1 MAQQTFEEIVD
12 AVMQAESRG
21 KRYKDDG
28 KTLTTSAKGAL
39 GEMQVM
45 PKTSRDPGFG
55 VVPAKDKSP
64 DEIARVG
71 KDYLQ
76 AMLGKYGDTEK
87 ALIAYNWGPGVT
99 DKWLAAGANPDKLP
113 AETRTYVQRVK
124 GFLGG
129 KDVPRETSV
138 AKKEREPLPPS
149 LPPMAQAPTI
159 KPEAAARVA
168 SLGPGYQAALA
179 LSFLAET
186 DDEEDRKTTITQEY
200 LAKAQEEEDDIAASA
215 AIAKRQANVFA
226 DLSNTTIRS
235 PFAQPQQP
243 VMMANGGQVNLPMYD
258 ADGNRY
264 VIGGGGDPVTNPFSN
279 LTPAQQAAFYA
290 TSPALGAATRG
301 LQTIFNATT
310 FGKFQNAV
318 MPGFQAQQNVVTH
331 GFVPSDFVDPGLAV
345 AADAEAAAA
354 AANAAAAAGG
364 PAAGAADGNTGG
376 GPGTG
381 APGDAA
387 FAYGGMVR
395 RANGSPEGGEVSAED
410 LTKPSFGNPN
420 IRKQGEAAR
429 RLAAMRDV
437 NTLPDPKTYAA
448 VAGALG
454 TRPDQM
460 GFSVLNPKYK
470 EIMDVANPAFYAG
483 TALQIAP
490 VAQGPGMG
498 RMVGAAE
505 RALEPA
511 VRRTLEG
518 GGKASEMLQ
527 ALAAPPSQM
536 FVRARPEAAARHA
549 DLQAQGLSP
558 EQIRAQNLTLVDN
571 RGNLLEEISDAPAV
585 LQQKTASVP
594 RMYYD
599 MLKHPEL
606 QSIYPAYDMPD
617 VRIGT
622 TRRKDAPLA
631 AASFGEKEGIQ
642 GTVRSLP
649 GDDVRGTV
657 RGTLLHEGQ
666 HAIQS
671 MEGFTEGANP
681 SSFVA
686 YIKAKRG
693 LYDADPTV
701 NENVI
706 REMERVYPNLSDITD
721 RIGQDLKARYGKVF
735 PSDKR
740 MGEALYR
747 HMPGEVQAELA
758 RVRSNLTPDELKAT
772 PLEVSMQQLNINP
785 ANILEMNKMGS
796 RLDRQI
802 GDLEY
807 DVYGYA
813 QGGPVYRAEGSP
825 KEGERK
831 LDRETMDMLRRQGT
845 SPASL
850 QRVAPPVDI
859 GSSAAGLPGLMLF
872 ADPRIDQT
880 NAYGYMLDG
889 GNDTK
894 NRAMAQA
901 MFLNKSRAEDYPD
914 TIAHETE
921 HLLARQNLGSAAN
934 INSKFDELIGNK
946 GTSRFNFVRD
956 AVKAAPY
963 LKEKYDLQS
972 SYLDPKML
980 EYQSK
985 FGLGKN
991 LLYEQLA
998 SLAALEQRHK
1008 IDLTK
1013 DPELRKTL
1021 FSRPDVRET
1030 YNALTGLRQT
1040 RLDPRDL
1047 PPYTRVAEP
1056 GMLDAI
1062 KGVFKRAEGG
1072 PVYRAEGSPE
1082 EGEVAP
1088 RLTMQQI
1095 ERLAA
1100 QEAAEREAAS
1110 TPAFIAQKS
1119 GIGRKA
1125 GNISNALNTGTAYPA
1140 IAAGAMD
1147 VPYDLAGLPV
1157 DLTTMAMRPFGYSE
1171 QKPVFGSEYFKDMAT
1186 EAGIRRPTPT
1196 DPTLK
1201 GFHTFGQVGAGLL
1214 APGKIIQGA
1223 QALKGAAAEALAGFR
1238 AGRAEKPGMRDL
1250 MTGQRVEAPILTPQQ
1265 QAEQRTVAALFDNLA
1280 GANQQQIAADVAAGR
1295 LPAYVAPQ
1303 LTAAEIQAQNIARL
1317 PQDAQEQLRLFE
1329 EAAARPRPVAIRRQ
1343 GPAPEIV
1350 QPPPTTAV
1358 AITQPATKLP
1368 PPPPFV
1374 APPVSAEFPFVGRLD
1389 EFAAGMTGPAQKEQ
1403 LINQVKGKFREQDVA
1418 RLEDALAG
1426 LGPKDKVTPAML
1438 QNALANTYPPSRY
1451 RSVEIPATSPMYQD
1465 VDNVFSQDKPIAG
1478 SMNLYLKESPESE
1491 ALFDS
1496 YLAVKK
1502 AAQKAFS
1509 SNNPEE
1515 INLALDSL
1523 KNNPLSLQVPEINV
1537 MIDRIEEAL
1546 PTITR
1551 FGKLRDELGHTETMI
1566 LYPLLYK
1573 ENGFSFFPEANR
1585 RAQLIGQGMDP
1596 VQYNRTKY
1604 DILNQEESKLIKEL
1618 MQKGSDRLVAL
1629 GGNPVDVNAFAQ
1641 RHANNP
1647 SFYNAAGTDD
1657 IIKEH
1662 IKNNVTPIND
1672 GINAAITRAK
1682 ENIYKVYSTVDDKL
1696 QPYTGYAGRH
1706 RAVTG
1711 GDNMPIGFSRYTEHA
1726 IDIDG
1731 KQLKG
1736 RHVHELQSDLS
1747 KDIKNL
1753 GPKGRSL
1760 EKDQKELDSVA
1771 LRYNELSKQI
1781 SDNIS
1786 KGIKDPALA
1795 AENAK
1800 LEQRKNVL
1808 EDRILGPRSREAPY
1822 ERDINKRK
1830 SIYVL
1835 EEPFANFETSPAVEM
1850 QLLIKNAIQSSIRAG
1865 QDFVTFPGKE
1875 SKQAQL
1881 YEKLLPNLKQAVKD
1895 LGGEKAG
1902 FEIKPITL
1910 PNPTGDSPT
1919 VYGVIWSPE
1928 TAAKAIEKGV
1938 PFNKG
1943 GMVERKADDNR
1954 KYM

>member
-28 KTLTTSAKGAL
+28 KTLTTSPKGAL

-87 ALIAYNWGPGVT
+87 ALIAYNWGPGST

-200 LAKAQEEEDDIAASA
+200 LAKAQEEEDDRAAA
-215 AIAKRQANVFA
+215 AAVTKRQSNVFA

-235 PFAQPQQP
+235 PFAEPQQP
-243 VMMANGGQVNLPMYD
+243 VMMKE
-258 ADGNRY
+258 
-264 VIGGGGDPVTNPFSN
+264 GGDVKNAKSLMDRFKD
-279 LTPAQQAAFYA
+279 LAFEYGKDPIA
-290 TSPALGAATRG
+290 FMREYKVPTSPMGVGLTAGYAAYKHVTGKDPLSDLQKELSQRLNPEIDTGDTESMPISVG
-301 LQTIFNATT
+301 L
-310 FGKFQNAV
+310 
-318 MPGFQAQQNVVTH
+318 P
-331 GFVPSDFVDPGLAV
+331 P
-345 AADAEAAAA
+345 
-354 AANAAAAAGG
+354 
-364 PAAGAADGNTGG
+364 
-376 GPGTG
+376 
-381 APGDAA
+381 
-387 FAYGGMVR
+387 VR
-395 RANGSPEGGEVSAED
+395 RANGSPEEGED
-410 LTKPSFGNPN
+410 LSKPSFGNPN

-585 LQQKTASVP
+585 LQQKTASVQ
-594 RMYYD
+594 RLYYD
-599 MLKHPEL
+599 MLNHPEL
-606 QSIYPAYDMPD
+606 QSIYPEYDMPN
-617 VRIGT
+617 VLMKT

-631 AASFGEKEGIQ
+631 SASFGEREGIQ

-671 MEGFTEGANP
+671 IEGFTEGANP
-681 SSFVA
+681 SAFVA

-693 LYDADPTV
+693 LYHEDPTV

-706 REMERVYPNLSDITD
+706 REMERAYPNLPEVTD

-740 MGEALYR
+740 VGEALYR

-758 RVRSNLTPDELKAT
+758 RVRSNLTPEELKAT

-796 RLDRQI
+796 RPDRQI
-802 GDLEY
+802 GDMEY

-813 QGGPVYRAEGSP
+813 NG
-825 KEGERK
+825 
-831 LDRETMDMLRRQGT
+831 
-845 SPASL
+845 
-850 QRVAPPVDI
+850 
-859 GSSAAGLPGLMLF
+859 
-872 ADPRIDQT
+872 
-880 NAYGYMLDG
+880 
-889 GNDTK
+889 
-894 NRAMAQA
+894 
-901 MFLNKSRAEDYPD
+901 
-914 TIAHETE
+914 
-921 HLLARQNLGSAAN
+921 
-934 INSKFDELIGNK
+934 
-946 GTSRFNFVRD
+946 
-956 AVKAAPY
+956 
-963 LKEKYDLQS
+963 
-972 SYLDPKML
+972 
-980 EYQSK
+980 
-985 FGLGKN
+985 
-991 LLYEQLA
+991 
-998 SLAALEQRHK
+998 
-1008 IDLTK
+1008 
-1013 DPELRKTL
+1013 
-1021 FSRPDVRET
+1021 
-1030 YNALTGLRQT
+1030 
-1040 RLDPRDL
+1040 
-1047 PPYTRVAEP
+1047 
-1056 GMLDAI
+1056 
-1062 KGVFKRAEGG
+1062 
-1072 PVYRAEGSPE
+1072 
-1082 EGEVAP
+1082 GEVEQE
-1088 RLTMQQI
+1088 RLTPQQI

-1100 QEAAEREAAS
+1100 QEAAAREQAS
-1110 TPAFIAQKS
+1110 TAAFIAQKS

-1140 IAAGAMD
+1140 IAQGTGD

-1157 DLTTMAMRPFGYSE
+1157 DLTTMAMRPFSYKNE
-1171 QKPVFGSEYFKDMAT
+1171 KPFLGSEYLKEKAT

-1201 GFHTFGQVGAGLL
+1201 GFHTFGQVGAGVL

-1238 AGRAEKPGMRDL
+1238 AGRAEKPGMTDL
-1250 MTGQRVEAPILTPQQ
+1250 MTGQRFEVTPLTPEQ
-1265 QAEQRTVAALFDNLA
+1265 QAAEQLAINAVFDNIA
-1280 GANQQQIAADVAAGR
+1280 GVNQRQIAADVAAGR
-1295 LPAYVAPQ
+1295 LPQSLAPRPA
-1303 LTAAEIQAQNIARL
+1303 LLEAEENIARL
-1317 PQDAQEQLRLFE
+1317 PADAQEQLRLFQQNV
-1329 EAAARPRPVAIRRQ
+1329 APRTVAERAPTAQLPVAT
-1343 GPAPEIV
+1343 P
-1350 QPPPTTAV
+1350 
-1358 AITQPATKLP
+1358 
-1368 PPPPFV
+1368 V
-1374 APPVSAEFPFVGRLD
+1374 APPVAPPVAVPVSAEFPFVGRLD
-1389 EFAAGMTGPAQKEQ
+1389 EFAASMKGPAQKEQ

-1418 RLEDALAG
+1418 RIEAALVN

-1438 QNALANTYPPSRY
+1438 QEALANTYSPSRF
-1451 RSVEIPATSPMYQD
+1451 RSAEVMSTGSMYD
-1465 VDNVFSQDKPIAG
+1465 KSDNVFAQNKPIAG
-1478 SMNLYLKESPESE
+1478 SMNLYLKEPPEMLANMDEIAIVKKELTDVLYGFPRPEKIKNINKVLAKSP
-1491 ALFDS
+1491 
-1496 YLAVKK
+1496 LAVR
-1502 AAQKAFS
+1502 
-1509 SNNPEE
+1509 
-1515 INLALDSL
+1515 
-1523 KNNPLSLQVPEINV
+1523 VPEFAMLQQRLQDAI
-1537 MIDRIEEAL
+1537 
-1546 PTITR
+1546 PTVTR
-1551 FGKLRDELGHTETMI
+1551 FGKIGDELDEARNLI
-1566 LYPLLYK
+1566 SFPLSYNK
-1573 ENGFSFFPEANR
+1573 DGFNYWRELDR
-1585 RAQLIGQGMDP
+1585 RAAVATEGMP
-1596 VQYNRTKY
+1596 NGLAKRVAENNFRITEEPKLVQ
-1604 DILNQEESKLIKEL
+1604 EM
-1618 MQKGSDRLVAL
+1618 MQKGSDKLVAL
-1629 GGNPVDVNAFAQ
+1629 GGQPIDVTGYMTRNGFLEPIPMGPGGVMQPRTQSVANRAF
-1641 RHANNP
+1641 
-1647 SFYNAAGTDD
+1647 DD
-1657 IIKEH
+1657 DVLQKELKD
-1662 IKNNVTPIND
+1662 ISSPIEKGVKSALEKIQQSLRPD
-1672 GINAAITRAK
+1672 FRKLEDA
-1682 ENIYKVYSTVDDKL
+1682 L
-1696 QPYTGYAGRH
+1696 QPFTGYGGRH
-1706 RAVTG
+1706 RQATG
-1711 GDNMPIGFSRYTEHA
+1711 GENMPIGFSRFTEHA

-1747 KDIKNL
+1747 KDIKTL
-1753 GPKGRSL
+1753 GPKGGSL
-1760 EKDQKELDSVA
+1760 EKDRKELDGLLA
-1771 LRYNELSKQI
+1771 KETKLAQEQT
-1781 SDNIS
+1781 
-1786 KGIKDPALA
+1786 ALA
-1795 AENAK
+1795 AQINAMPDNDPLINK
-1800 LEQRKNVL
+1800 TAQNLLTVNSEIKKINQRKK
-1808 EDRILGPRSREAPY
+1808 ILKTRVGSGAGDPGVGTY
-1822 ERDINKRK
+1822 F
-1830 SIYVL
+1830 L
-1835 EEPFANFETSPAVEM
+1835 EEPFAGFETNSPVRM
-1850 QLLIKNAIQSSIRAG
+1850 QLLIKNAIQSSIRSG

-1875 SKQAQL
+1875 SDKPAL

-1910 PNPTGDSPT
+1910 PNPGGTEPT
-1919 VYGVIWSPE
+1919 VWGVLWSPE

-1943 GMVERKADDNR
+1943 GMVERKTDDNR
-1954 KYM
+1954 RYM

>member
-1 MAQQTFEEIVD
+1 
-12 AVMQAESRG
+12 
-21 KRYKDDG
+21 
-28 KTLTTSAKGAL
+28 
-39 GEMQVM
+39 
-45 PKTSRDPGFG
+45 
-55 VVPAKDKSP
+55 
-64 DEIARVG
+64 
-71 KDYLQ
+71 
-76 AMLGKYGDTEK
+76 
-87 ALIAYNWGPGVT
+87 
-99 DKWLAAGANPDKLP
+99 
-113 AETRTYVQRVK
+113 
-124 GFLGG
+124 
-129 KDVPRETSV
+129 
-138 AKKEREPLPPS
+138 
-149 LPPMAQAPTI
+149 
-159 KPEAAARVA
+159 
-168 SLGPGYQAALA
+168 
-179 LSFLAET
+179 
-186 DDEEDRKTTITQEY
+186 
-200 LAKAQEEEDDIAASA
+200 
-215 AIAKRQANVFA
+215 
-226 DLSNTTIRS
+226 
-235 PFAQPQQP
+235 
-243 VMMANGGQVNLPMYD
+243 
-258 ADGNRY
+258 
-264 VIGGGGDPVTNPFSN
+264 
-279 LTPAQQAAFYA
+279 
-290 TSPALGAATRG
+290 
-301 LQTIFNATT
+301 
-310 FGKFQNAV
+310 
-318 MPGFQAQQNVVTH
+318 
-331 GFVPSDFVDPGLAV
+331 
-345 AADAEAAAA
+345 
-354 AANAAAAAGG
+354 
-364 PAAGAADGNTGG
+364 
-376 GPGTG
+376 
-381 APGDAA
+381 
-387 FAYGGMVR
+387 
-395 RANGSPEGGEVSAED
+395 
-410 LTKPSFGNPN
+410 
-420 IRKQGEAAR
+420 
-429 RLAAMRDV
+429 
-437 NTLPDPKTYAA
+437 
-448 VAGALG
+448 
-454 TRPDQM
+454 
-460 GFSVLNPKYK
+460 
-470 EIMDVANPAFYAG
+470 
-483 TALQIAP
+483 
-490 VAQGPGMG
+490 
-498 RMVGAAE
+498 
-505 RALEPA
+505 
-511 VRRTLEG
+511 
-518 GGKASEMLQ
+518 
-527 ALAAPPSQM
+527 
-536 FVRARPEAAARHA
+536 
-549 DLQAQGLSP
+549 LSP

-594 RMYYD
+594 RNFYE

-606 QSIYPAYDMPD
+606 ESIYPTYDMPQ
-617 VRIGT
+617 VMMET
-622 TRRKDAPLA
+622 TKRKGAPLA
-631 AASFGEKEGIQ
+631 MGNFDVQNNMISGRIRDLPEDDA
-642 GTVRSLP
+642 RSM
-649 GDDVRGTV
+649 VRGTV
-657 RGTLLHEGQ
+657 LHEGQ

-671 MEGFTEGANP
+671 AEGFTEGANP
-681 SSFVA
+681 GAFIA
-686 YIKAKRG
+686 YVQARQGK
-693 LYDADPTV
+693 YNPDPTV
-701 NENVI
+701 NANVI
-706 REMERVYPNLSDITD
+706 REMERAYPNIGSVADNLSMRLQADKYMRYAVGDPD
-721 RIGQDLKARYGKVF
+721 RYV
-735 PSDKR
+735 
-740 MGEALYR
+740 GETLYR

-758 RVRSNLTPDELKAT
+758 RVRSNLTPEELKAT
-772 PLEVSMQQLNINP
+772 PLEVSMQQLGVDP
-785 ANILEMNKMGS
+785 KNILEMNKMGS
-796 RLDRQI
+796 RPDRYI
-802 GDLEY
+802 GDVEY
-807 DVYGYA
+807 DPTSYA
-813 QGGPVYRAEGSP
+813 QGGPVYRAGGSP

-850 QRVAPPVDI
+850 TRVAPPADI
-859 GSSAAGLPGLMLF
+859 SSSAAGLPGLMLF

-889 GNDTK
+889 GDDTK

-901 MFLNKSRAEDYPD
+901 MFLNKSRSEDYPD

-946 GTSRFNFVRD
+946 GISRLNFVRD

-972 SYLDPKML
+972 SYLDPKMF
-980 EYQSK
+980 EFQTK

-1047 PPYTRVAEP
+1047 PPHTRVPEP

-1072 PVYRAEGSPE
+1072 PVYRANGSPE
-1082 EGEVAP
+1082 EGE
-1088 RLTMQQI
+1088 RLTPQQI
-1095 ERLAA
+1095 ERIAA

-1110 TPAFIAQKS
+1110 TAAFITSKS

-1147 VPYDLAGLPV
+1147 LPYDLAGLPV

-1171 QKPVFGSEYFKDMAT
+1171 QKPVFGSEYFKEMAT
-1186 EAGIRRPTPT
+1186 EGGIRRPTPT

-1238 AGRAEKPGMRDL
+1238 AGRAEKPGMTDL
-1250 MTGQRVEAPILTPQQ
+1250 MTGQRFEVTPLTPEQ
-1265 QAEQRTVAALFDNLA
+1265 QAEQRTVAALFDNIT
-1280 GANQQQIAADVAAGR
+1280 GNNQEQIARDVAAGR
-1295 LPAYVAPQ
+1295 LPLFAMPHAGPQ
-1303 LTAAEIQAQNIARL
+1303 LTVAEIQAQNIARL

-1438 QNALANTYPPSRY
+1438 QQALANTYPPSRY
-1451 RSVEIPATSPMYQD
+1451 RSVEITATNPMYQD
-1465 VDNVFSQDKPIAG
+1465 VDNVFSQDKQIAG

-1491 ALFDS
+1491 ALFNN
-1496 YLAVKK
+1496 YLGIKT

-1509 SNNPEE
+1509 SYDPKD

-1523 KNNPLSLQVPEINV
+1523 KNNPLSATVPEINV
-1537 MIDRIEEAL
+1537 LIDRVEEAL

-1551 FGKLRDELGHTETMI
+1551 FSNMQKELGQIETLFI
-1566 LYPLLYK
+1566 YPVIYK
-1573 ENGFSFFPEANR
+1573 ENGFDFFPEALR
-1585 RAQLIGQGMDP
+1585 RARLTGEGMDP
-1596 VQYNRTKY
+1596 VLYNRTKY
-1604 DILNQEESKLIKEL
+1604 DILKQEESKLIEEL

-1629 GGNPVDVNAFAQ
+1629 GGDPVDVKSFMQ
-1641 RHANNP
+1641 RHANEPNL
-1647 SFYNAAGTDD
+1647 YHAGGADD

-1662 IKNNVTPIND
+1662 LRNNVTPIND
-1672 GINAAITRAK
+1672 GIAAAFKRVK
-1682 ENIYKVYSTVDDKL
+1682 ENIADVYSKVEEKL

-1711 GDNMPIGFSRYTEHA
+1711 GDNMPIGFSRFTEHTV
-1726 IDIDG
+1726 DIDG
-1731 KQLKG
+1731 RQLKG

-1747 KDIKNL
+1747 KDVKEL

-1760 EKDQKELDSVA
+1760 EKDQKELDNLLTKETKLA
-1771 LRYNELSKQI
+1771 QEQT
-1781 SDNIS
+1781 
-1786 KGIKDPALA
+1786 ALA
-1795 AENAK
+1795 AQINAMPDNDPLLNKTAQNLLTVNSEIIK
-1800 LEQRKNVL
+1800 LDQRKNVL
-1808 EDRILGPRSREAPY
+1808 ETRILGPKSTEAPY
-1822 ERDINKRK
+1822 ERDITKRK
-1830 SIYVL
+1830 SNYVL
-1835 EEPFANFETSPAVEM
+1835 EEPFANFEAAPAVEM

-1943 GMVERKADDNR
+1943 GMVERKTDDNR
-1954 KYM
+1954 RYM

>member
-1 MAQQTFEEIVD
+1 MAQQTFEELVA
-12 AVMQAESRG
+12 AVKQAESRDR
-21 KRYKDDG
+21 RYKDDG

-45 PKTSRDPGFG
+45 PKTIRDPGFG
-55 VVPAKDKSP
+55 VTPAKDKSP

-71 KDYLQ
+71 VDYLQ
-76 AMLGKYGDTEK
+76 AMKQKYGDTEK
-87 ALIAYNWGPGVT
+87 ALIAYNWGPGST
-99 DKWLAAGANPDKLP
+99 DKWLAAGADPKKLP
-113 AETRTYVQRVK
+113 AETKTYVERVK

-138 AKKEREPLPPS
+138 AKKEREPLPAS

-200 LAKAQEEEDDIAASA
+200 LAKAQEDEDDQAQAA

-243 VMMANGGQVNLPMYD
+243 VRMAEGGQVNLPMYD
-258 ADGNRY
+258 AEGNRY
-264 VIGGGGDPVTNPFSN
+264 VIGGGGDPVTNPFSD
-279 LTPAQQAAFYA
+279 LTQAQQAAYYA
-290 TSPALGAATRG
+290 ANPTMAAITRAG
-301 LQTIFNATT
+301 QDVFNATT
-310 FGKFQNAV
+310 LGRAQNALV
-318 MPGFQAQQNVVTH
+318 PGFQAQQNVLTH
-331 GFVPSDFVDPGLAV
+331 GFVPSNFVDPGLAV
-345 AADAEAAAA
+345 AADAAAIAA

-364 PAAGAADGNTGG
+364 PAAGAAEGNTGG

-381 APGDAA
+381 ATGDTA

-410 LTKPSFGNPN
+410 LNKPSFGNPN

-483 TALQIAP
+483 TALQ
-490 VAQGPGMG
+490 VA
-498 RMVGAAE
+498 
-505 RALEPA
+505 PA
-511 VRRTLEG
+511 VQALG
-518 GGKASEMLQ
+518 GGKAAKMLSNMAGQ
-527 ALAAPPSQM
+527 EFNAALMGERPGTLLDMLTAPAQPKFM

-549 DLQAQGLSP
+549 DLQAKGLSP

-785 ANILEMNKMGS
+785 ANILEMNKQGR

-813 QGGPVYRAEGSP
+813 QGGPVYRAGGSP

-889 GNDTK
+889 GDDTK

-901 MFLNKSRAEDYPD
+901 MFLNKSRSEDYPD

-946 GTSRFNFVRD
+946 GISRLNFVRD

-972 SYLDPKML
+972 SYLDPKMF
-980 EYQSK
+980 EFQTK

-1082 EGEVAP
+1082 EGEMSNEGSITVQEVKAARTIFPELPVTEAVYLLRGGQRQNTPQGEMMSGNIGARIPLGKDTEAMLMLAGSRPEGKQDSSKALLAMLNQRMGEGSIGAQMVRPMDAPAGIYAGGVSGSYPVGEGRVMGNVNMMRMPGQSPRVMDYGVGYGGQVGPGELSAMIMRRKDGPYSGQIQYRLPIGRAEGSPEEGEVAP

-1125 GNISNALNTGTAYPA
+1125 GPVSQALQSGQGQIEFLKGMTNVPQNILGAPMDISNM
-1140 IAAGAMD
+1140 IANVYGGG
-1147 VPYDLAGLPV
+1147 VEK
-1157 DLTTMAMRPFGYSE
+1157 PFM
-1171 QKPVFGSEYFKDMAT
+1171 GSEYLKEKSRA
-1186 EAGIRRPTPT
+1186 AGLGFTPST
-1196 DPTLK
+1196 DPTLAA
-1201 GFHTFGQVGAGLL
+1201 FYGAGDLGSNL
-1214 APGKIIQGA
+1214 VNPAGVTRSGVKAAGA
-1223 QALKGAAAEALAGFR
+1223 V
-1238 AGRAEKPGMRDL
+1238 AEKAGEAARDFQQYNQQLAVPGASYAIRNRGTPFIMRPEQIT
-1250 MTGQRVEAPILTPQQ
+1250 TGGRIIPKMNEADAYADRL
-1265 QAEQRTVAALFDNLA
+1265 ARTVDT
-1280 GANQQQIAADVAAGR
+1280 GAN
-1295 LPAYVAPQ
+1295 
-1303 LTAAEIQAQNIARL
+1303 
-1317 PQDAQEQLRLFE
+1317 LRTDN
-1329 EAAARPRPVAIRRQ
+1329 P
-1343 GPAPEIV
+1343 
-1350 QPPPTTAV
+1350 
-1358 AITQPATKLP
+1358 
-1368 PPPPFV
+1368 
-1374 APPVSAEFPFVGRLD
+1374 
-1389 EFAAGMTGPAQKEQ
+1389 
-1403 LINQVKGKFREQDVA
+1403 
-1418 RLEDALAG
+1418 
-1426 LGPKDKVTPAML
+1426 
-1438 QNALANTYPPSRY
+1438 ALANWFRSKVGAYLRRDFGTEQDQMVQAADKGLKMHFTLPKFLEGYPYLLNPNTIGTRRELEGFPKAGFAKTAKGQEAEAIIDSSIY
-1451 RSVEIPATSPMYQD
+1451 PLQLQD
-1465 VDNVFSQDKPIAG
+1465 VS
-1478 SMNLYLKESPESE
+1478 
-1491 ALFDS
+1491 
-1496 YLAVKK
+1496 
-1502 AAQKAFS
+1502 
-1509 SNNPEE
+1509 
-1515 INLALDSL
+1515 
-1523 KNNPLSLQVPEINV
+1523 
-1537 MIDRIEEAL
+1537 
-1546 PTITR
+1546 
-1551 FGKLRDELGHTETMI
+1551 
-1566 LYPLLYK
+1566 K
-1573 ENGFSFFPEANR
+1573 ENVP
-1585 RAQLIGQGMDP
+1585 
-1596 VQYNRTKY
+1596 
-1604 DILNQEESKLIKEL
+1604 
-1618 MQKGSDRLVAL
+1618 
-1629 GGNPVDVNAFAQ
+1629 
-1641 RHANNP
+1641 
-1647 SFYNAAGTDD
+1647 
-1657 IIKEH
+1657 
-1662 IKNNVTPIND
+1662 
-1672 GINAAITRAK
+1672 
-1682 ENIYKVYSTVDDKL
+1682 
-1696 QPYTGYAGRH
+1696 
-1706 RAVTG
+1706 
-1711 GDNMPIGFSRYTEHA
+1711 
-1726 IDIDG
+1726 
-1731 KQLKG
+1731 
-1736 RHVHELQSDLS
+1736 
-1747 KDIKNL
+1747 
-1753 GPKGRSL
+1753 
-1760 EKDQKELDSVA
+1760 
-1771 LRYNELSKQI
+1771 
-1781 SDNIS
+1781 
-1786 KGIKDPALA
+1786 
-1795 AENAK
+1795 
-1800 LEQRKNVL
+1800 
-1808 EDRILGPRSREAPY
+1808 
-1822 ERDINKRK
+1822 
-1830 SIYVL
+1830 
-1835 EEPFANFETSPAVEM
+1835 
-1850 QLLIKNAIQSSIRAG
+1850 
-1865 QDFVTFPGKE
+1865 
-1875 SKQAQL
+1875 
-1881 YEKLLPNLKQAVKD
+1881 PNLKQFMGTNPEMRLNEMAVVAEDNLKLELLADEMDNMFKETVFKAYGEQVPMPKDYILTEDTLKGLTPAQASNRVARKQEWVTEKRGELAGIAISKDPQIVSYSYDNGSKWISPGDLADNATHEEMVKD
-1895 LGGEKAG
+1895 IGCAGKWCTNKSTYALDYGSGENRLNILLDKKFEPRVQLTVNSPPVSVREFILANPHLPEIDTLTRDRTITSKRAEEYIKTMPEYQDFVKQNQNTKSITEIKGQFNNPDLKKSPYLKQVQDFVKRQGPDLQSVHNLDGINMEDMRNVLLNMNKPFDQNYMNRLLKANDGSYYVDKDEVSSLIKKVNEMPNNAARQIQMNMFQPPTEKALGGM
-1902 FEIKPITL
+1902 
-1910 PNPTGDSPT
+1910 
-1919 VYGVIWSPE
+1919 
-1928 TAAKAIEKGV
+1928 IERQS
-1938 PFNKG
+1938 N
-1943 GMVERKADDNR
+1943 DNR
-1954 KYM
+1954 RYM